1 MVRKLHCPSM
11 KVLNREEL
19 QIAEGV
25 LLKHFP
31 KSYKVY
37 GFLYGIN
44 RNKSTPLQVVVD
56 TWPDF
61 KVIICRPDPENKS
74 ALNFMK
80 KVTYYSTDEQTVMKM
95 LTEENPVDWSRH
107 FVIGGVDFS
116 CAPMLKQ
123 VSSDRRVNH
132 KISILVHLL
141 YLPDTNHLHMPVVDS
156 EIESRISSLNLSHV
170 DLVNKTWKFGGDE
183 MSYRRLENF
192 ISNFP
197 SCCITDSQGQPVS
210 WILVY
215 DYCAMGILYT
225 LPEHRGKGYAKVI
238 ISTLAKKLHAE
249 GYPVYCFIEEDNVL
263 SYKLFT
269 KLGFTEDPSYRGAW
283 FEFNC

>member
-1 MVRKLHCPSM
+1 M
-11 KVLNREEL
+11 KVLNRDEL
-19 QIAEGV
+19 QVAEGV
-25 LLKHFP
+25 LLKHLP

-44 RNKSTPLQVVVD
+44 RNKPTTLEVVVD

-61 KVIICRPDPENKS
+61 KVIICRPDPENKRD
-74 ALNFMK
+74 LNFMK
-80 KVTYYSTDEQTVMKM
+80 KIAYYSTDEQSLRKM
-95 LTEENPVDWSRH
+95 LTDENAVDWSTY
-107 FVIGGVDFS
+107 FMIGGLDVS
-116 CAPMLKQ
+116 QAPMLKQ

-132 KISILVHLL
+132 KVYTLLHLL
-141 YLPDTNHLHMPVVDS
+141 YLPDANHLHMPVVDS
-156 EIESRISSLNLSHV
+156 ELESRISSLNLSHV

-183 MSYRRLENF
+183 KGYRKIENL

-215 DYCAMGILYT
+215 DYCALGMLYT
-225 LPEHRGKGYAKVI
+225 LPEHRGKGYAKIV

-249 GYPVYCFIEEDNVL
+249 GYPVFCYIEEDNVL
-263 SYKLFT
+263 SYKLF
-269 KLGFTEDPSYRGAW
+269 KNMGFIEDPSYRAAW
-283 FEFNC
+283 LEFNFSD

>member
-1 MVRKLHCPSM
+1 M
-11 KVLNREEL
+11 KVLNRDEL
-19 QIAEGV
+19 QVAEGV
-25 LLKHFP
+25 LLKHLP

-44 RNKSTPLQVVVD
+44 RNKPTTLEVVVD

-61 KVIICRPDPENKS
+61 KVIICRPDPENKRD
-74 ALNFMK
+74 LNFMK
-80 KVTYYSTDEQTVMKM
+80 KIAYYSTDEQSLRKM
-95 LTEENPVDWSRH
+95 LTDENAVDWSTY
-107 FVIGGVDFS
+107 FMIGLDVS
-116 CAPMLKQ
+116 HAPMLKQ

-132 KISILVHLL
+132 KVYTLVHLL
-141 YLPDTNHLHMPVVDS
+141 YLPDANHLHMPVVDS
-156 EIESRISSLNLSHV
+156 ELESRISSLNLSHV

-183 MSYRRLENF
+183 KGYRKIENL

-215 DYCAMGILYT
+215 DYCALGMLYT
-225 LPEHRGKGYAKVI
+225 LPEHRGKGYAKIV

-249 GYPVYCFIEEDNVL
+249 GYPVFCYIEEDNVL
-263 SYKLFT
+263 SYKLF
-269 KLGFTEDPSYRGAW
+269 KNMGFIEDPSYRAAW
-283 FEFNC
+283 LEFNFSD

>member
-1 MVRKLHCPSM
+1 M
-11 KVLNREEL
+11 KVLNRDEL
-19 QIAEGV
+19 QVAEGV
-25 LLKHFP
+25 LLKHLP

-44 RNKSTPLQVVVD
+44 RNKPTTLEVVVD

-61 KVIICRPDPENKS
+61 KVIICRPDPENKRD
-74 ALNFMK
+74 LNFMK
-80 KVTYYSTDEQTVMKM
+80 KIAYYSTDEQSLRKM
-95 LTEENPVDWSRH
+95 LTDENAVDWSTY
-107 FVIGGVDFS
+107 FMIGGLDVS
-116 CAPMLKQ
+116 HAPMLKQ

-132 KISILVHLL
+132 KVYTLVHLL
-141 YLPDTNHLHMPVVDS
+141 YLPDANHLHMPVVDS
-156 EIESRISSLNLSHV
+156 ELESRISSLNLSHV

-183 MSYRRLENF
+183 KGYRKIENL

-215 DYCAMGILYT
+215 DYCALGMLYT
-225 LPEHRGKGYAKVI
+225 LPEHRGKGYAKIV

-249 GYPVYCFIEEDNVL
+249 GYPVFCYIEEDNVL
-263 SYKLFT
+263 SYKLF
-269 KLGFTEDPSYRGAW
+269 KNMGFIEDPSYRAAW
-283 FEFNC
+283 LEFNFSD

>member
-1 MVRKLHCPSM
+1 M
-11 KVLNREEL
+11 KVLNRDEL
-19 QIAEGV
+19 QVAEGV
-25 LLKHFP
+25 LLKHLP

-44 RNKSTPLQVVVD
+44 RNKPTTLEVVVD

-61 KVIICRPDPENKS
+61 KVIICRPNPENKR
-74 ALNFMK
+74 APNFK
-80 KVTYYSTDEQTVMKM
+80 KKMTYYSTDEQSLRKM
-95 LTEENPVDWSRH
+95 LTDENAVDWITY
-107 FVIGGVDFS
+107 FMIGGLDVS
-116 CAPMLKQ
+116 HAPMLKQ

-132 KISILVHLL
+132 KVYTLVHLL

-156 EIESRISSLNLSHV
+156 ELESRISSLNLSHV

-183 MSYRRLENF
+183 KGYRTIENL

-215 DYCAMGILYT
+215 DYCALGMLYT
-225 LPEHRGKGYAKVI
+225 LPEGKGYAKIV

-249 GYPVYCFIEEDNVL
+249 GYPVFCYIEEDNVL
-263 SYKLFT
+263 SYKLF
-269 KLGFTEDPSYRGAW
+269 KNLGFIEDPSYRAAW
-283 FEFNC
+283 LEFNFSD

>member
-1 MVRKLHCPSM
+1 M
-11 KVLNREEL
+11 KVLNRDEL
-19 QIAEGV
+19 QVAEGV
-25 LLKHFP
+25 LLKHLP

-44 RNKSTPLQVVVD
+44 RNKPTTLEVVVD

-61 KVIICRPDPENKS
+61 KVIICRPDPENKRD
-74 ALNFMK
+74 LNFMK
-80 KVTYYSTDEQTVMKM
+80 KIAYYSTDEQSLRKM
-95 LTEENPVDWSRH
+95 LTDENAVDWSTY
-107 FVIGGVDFS
+107 FMIGLDVS
-116 CAPMLKQ
+116 QAPMLKQ

-132 KISILVHLL
+132 KVYTLLHLL
-141 YLPDTNHLHMPVVDS
+141 YLPDANHLHMPVVDS
-156 EIESRISSLNLSHV
+156 ELESRISSLNLSHV

-183 MSYRRLENF
+183 KGYRKIENL

-215 DYCAMGILYT
+215 DYCALGMLYT
-225 LPEHRGKGYAKVI
+225 LPEHRGKGYAKIV

-249 GYPVYCFIEEDNVL
+249 GYPVFCYIEEDNVL
-263 SYKLFT
+263 SYKLF
-269 KLGFTEDPSYRGAW
+269 KNMGFIEDPSYRAAW
-283 FEFNC
+283 LEFNFSD